1 MRARRA
7 FTLIEF
13 LIVIAII
20 AILSAIGFTQ
30 FRRDTFQVQ
39 QAARSFATSVQKA
52 RYEAVSKNV
61 FAGIKVS
68 GSEFIIYRDE
78 DDSRNYNTGDTI
90 VSSVP
95 IGGGDYPLV
104 TLSNGTFDEFVFTP
118 RGTPFG
124 VTPLD
129 LTFTSS
135 TDSSYKWD
143 VDVSAQ
149 GRVTAAKQ

>member
-13 LIVIAII
+13 LIVLAII

-30 FRRDTFQVQ
+30 FRRDTYQVQ
-39 QAARSFATSVQKA
+39 QAARSFTTSVQKA

-68 GSEFIIYRDE
+68 GTEFLIFRDE
-78 DDSRNYNTGDTI
+78 DDSRNYNSGDTV
-90 VSSVP
+90 VSRVP
-95 IGGGDYPLV
+95 LGSGDYPQV
-104 TLSNGTFDEFVFTP
+104 TLSNGTYDEFVFTP

-129 LTFTSS
+129 LEFTSKSDS
-135 TDSSYKWD
+135 TYIWD

-149 GRVTAAKQ
+149 GRVTAAKR